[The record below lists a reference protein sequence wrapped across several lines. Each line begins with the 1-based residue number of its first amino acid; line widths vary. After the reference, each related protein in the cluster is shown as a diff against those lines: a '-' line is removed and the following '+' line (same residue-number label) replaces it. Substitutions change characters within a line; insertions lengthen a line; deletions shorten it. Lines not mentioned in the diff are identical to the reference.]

1 MKFILL
7 GTGSGMPELGK
18 NQSSLYVNVNG
29 KHLLFDCGEGVS
41 QQLLKHHLDNNVLDA
56 IFISHYHPDHISGL
70 FMLLQMLKIQKREK
84 PLQLFLPERPAALVE
99 TLQFLYTFIQKFTFP
114 LHILDCEESEL
125 YYEEVNV
132 ALTDHLL
139 EYEDLVNES
148 KLPNLLHS
156 YAFRISGP
164 EGSLAYTS
172 DINKVESVQFLIR
185 NCHTVIIDAQ
195 HPEADQIIRLQYSG
209 IKRVLLTHGISPT
222 LQAFLFENPI
232 DMFEFAQEDI
242 TYICLL
248 YTSPSPRD

>member
-209 IKRVLLTHGISPT
+209 IKRVLLTLGISPT

-242 TYICLL
+242 TYII
-248 YTSPSPRD
+248 

>member
-125 YYEEVNV
+125 YFEEVNA

-139 EYEDLVNES
+139 EYEDLVNEN

-172 DINKVESVQFLIR
+172 DINKVDSVQFLIR
-185 NCHTVIIDAQ
+185 DCHTVIIDAQ

-209 IKRVLLTHGISPT
+209 IKRVLLTHSISPK

-242 TYICLL
+242 TYFI
-248 YTSPSPRD
+248 

>member
-7 GTGSGMPELGK
+7 GKGSGMPELDK

-41 QQLLKHHLDNNVLDA
+41 KQLLKHHLDNNVLDA

-125 YYEEVNV
+125 YFEEVNA

-139 EYEDLVNES
+139 EYEDLVNEN

-172 DINKVESVQFLIR
+172 DINKVDSVQFLIR
-185 NCHTVIIDAQ
+185 DCHTVIIDAQ

-209 IKRVLLTHGISPT
+209 IKRVLLTHSISPK

-242 TYICLL
+242 TYFI
-248 YTSPSPRD
+248 

>member
-1 MKFILL
+1 
-7 GTGSGMPELGK
+7 
-18 NQSSLYVNVNG
+18 
-29 KHLLFDCGEGVS
+29 VS

-242 TYICLL
+242 TYII
-248 YTSPSPRD
+248 

>member
-1 MKFILL
+1 M
-7 GTGSGMPELGK
+7 GK

-242 TYICLL
+242 TYII
-248 YTSPSPRD
+248 

>member
-7 GTGSGMPELGK
+7 GTGSGMPELDK

-41 QQLLKHHLDNNVLDA
+41 KQLLKHHLDNNVLDA

-125 YYEEVNV
+125 YFEEVNA

-139 EYEDLVNES
+139 EYEGLVNEN

-172 DINKVESVQFLIR
+172 DINKVDSVQFLIR
-185 NCHTVIIDAQ
+185 DCHTVIIDAQ

-209 IKRVLLTHGISPT
+209 IKRVLLTHSISPK

-242 TYICLL
+242 TYFI
-248 YTSPSPRD
+248 

>member
-195 HPEADQIIRLQYSG
+195 HPEADQIIRLQYSD
-209 IKRVLLTHGISPT
+209 IKRVLLTHGI
-222 LQAFLFENPI
+222 
-232 DMFEFAQEDI
+232 
-242 TYICLL
+242 
-248 YTSPSPRD
+248 

>member
-84 PLQLFLPERPAALVE
+84 PLQLFLPERPAAQVE

-164 EGSLAYTS
+164 GGSLAYTS

-242 TYICLL
+242 TYII
-248 YTSPSPRD
+248 

>member
-41 QQLLKHHLDNNVLDA
+41 KQLLKHHLDNNVLDA

-125 YYEEVNV
+125 YFEDVNA

-139 EYEDLVNES
+139 EYEDLVNEN

-172 DINKVESVQFLIR
+172 DINKVDSVQFLIR
-185 NCHTVIIDAQ
+185 DCHTVIIDAQ

-209 IKRVLLTHGISPT
+209 IKRVLLTHSISPK

-242 TYICLL
+242 TYFI
-248 YTSPSPRD
+248 

>member
-1 MKFILL
+1 MKFIFL
-7 GTGSGMPELGK
+7 GTGSGMPELDK
-18 NQSSLYVNVNG
+18 NQSSLYVNVNE

-41 QQLLKHHLDNNVLDA
+41 KQLLKHHLDNNVLDA

-70 FMLLQMLKIQKREK
+70 FMLLQMLKLQKREK

-125 YYEEVNV
+125 YFEEVNA

-139 EYEDLVNES
+139 EYEGLVNEN

-172 DINKVESVQFLIR
+172 DINKVDSVQFLIR
-185 NCHTVIIDAQ
+185 DCHTVIIDAQ

-209 IKRVLLTHGISPT
+209 IKRVLLTHSISPK

-242 TYICLL
+242 TYFI
-248 YTSPSPRD
+248 

>member
-7 GTGSGMPELGK
+7 GTGSGMPELDK
-18 NQSSLYVNVNG
+18 NQSSLYVNVNE

-41 QQLLKHHLDNNVLDA
+41 KQLLKHHLDNNVLDA

-70 FMLLQMLKIQKREK
+70 FMLLQMLKLQKREK

-125 YYEEVNV
+125 YFEEVNA

-139 EYEDLVNES
+139 EYEGLVNEN

-172 DINKVESVQFLIR
+172 DINKVDSVQFLIR
-185 NCHTVIIDAQ
+185 DCHTVIIDAQ

-209 IKRVLLTHGISPT
+209 IKRVLLTHSISPK

-242 TYICLL
+242 TYLI
-248 YTSPSPRD
+248 

>member
-1 MKFILL
+1 MKFIFL
-7 GTGSGMPELGK
+7 GTGSGMPELDK
-18 NQSSLYVNVNG
+18 NQSSLYVNVNE

-41 QQLLKHHLDNNVLDA
+41 KQLLKHHLDNNVLDA

-125 YYEEVNV
+125 YFEEVNA

-139 EYEDLVNES
+139 EYEDLVNEN

-172 DINKVESVQFLIR
+172 DINKVDSVQFLIR
-185 NCHTVIIDAQ
+185 DCHTVIIDAQ

-209 IKRVLLTHGISPT
+209 IKRVLLTHSISPK

-242 TYICLL
+242 TYFI
-248 YTSPSPRD
+248 

>member
-7 GTGSGMPELGK
+7 GTGSGMPELDK

-41 QQLLKHHLDNNVLDA
+41 KQLLKHHLDNNVLDA

-125 YYEEVNV
+125 YYEEVNA

-139 EYEDLVNES
+139 EYEDLVNEN

-172 DINKVESVQFLIR
+172 DINKVDSVQFLIR
-185 NCHTVIIDAQ
+185 DCHTVIIDAQ

-209 IKRVLLTHGISPT
+209 IKRVLLTHSISPK

-242 TYICLL
+242 TYFI
-248 YTSPSPRD
+248 

>member
-125 YYEEVNV
+125 YYEEVNA

-242 TYICLL
+242 TYII
-248 YTSPSPRD
+248 

>member
-242 TYICLL
+242 TYFI
-248 YTSPSPRD
+248 

>member
-139 EYEDLVNES
+139 EYEDLVNEN

-242 TYICLL
+242 TYII
-248 YTSPSPRD
+248 

>member
-7 GTGSGMPELGK
+7 GTGSGMPELDK

-41 QQLLKHHLDNNVLDA
+41 KQLLKHHLDNNVLDA

-125 YYEEVNV
+125 YFEEVNA

-139 EYEDLVNES
+139 EYEDLVNEN

-164 EGSLAYTS
+164 EGFLAYTS
-172 DINKVESVQFLIR
+172 DINKVDSVQFLIR
-185 NCHTVIIDAQ
+185 DCHTVIIDAQ

-209 IKRVLLTHGISPT
+209 IKRVLLTHSISPK

-242 TYICLL
+242 TYFI
-248 YTSPSPRD
+248 

>member
-1 MKFILL
+1 MKFIFL
-7 GTGSGMPELGK
+7 GTGSGMPELDK
-18 NQSSLYVNVNG
+18 NQSSLYVNVNE

-41 QQLLKHHLDNNVLDA
+41 KQLLKHHLDNNVLDA

-70 FMLLQMLKIQKREK
+70 FMLLQMLKLQKREK

-125 YYEEVNV
+125 YFEEVNA

-139 EYEDLVNES
+139 EYEGLVNEN

-209 IKRVLLTHGISPT
+209 IKRVLLTHSISPK

-242 TYICLL
+242 TYLI
-248 YTSPSPRD
+248 

>member
-125 YYEEVNV
+125 YYEEVNA

-139 EYEDLVNES
+139 EYEDLVNEN

-242 TYICLL
+242 TYII
-248 YTSPSPRD
+248 

>member
-7 GTGSGMPELGK
+7 GTGSGMPELDK

-41 QQLLKHHLDNNVLDA
+41 KQLLKHHLDNNVLDA

-70 FMLLQMLKIQKREK
+70 FMLLQMLKLQKREK

-125 YYEEVNV
+125 YFEEVNA

-139 EYEDLVNES
+139 EYEGLVNEN

-172 DINKVESVQFLIR
+172 DINKVDSVQFLIR
-185 NCHTVIIDAQ
+185 DCHTVIIDAQ

-209 IKRVLLTHGISPT
+209 IKRVLLTHSISPK
-222 LQAFLFENPI
+222 LQAFLFENLI

-242 TYICLL
+242 TYII
-248 YTSPSPRD
+248 

>member
-7 GTGSGMPELGK
+7 GTGSGMPELDK

-209 IKRVLLTHGISPT
+209 IKRVLLTLGISPT
-222 LQAFLFENPI
+222 LKAFLFENPI

-242 TYICLL
+242 TYII
-248 YTSPSPRD
+248 

>member
-7 GTGSGMPELGK
+7 GTGSGMPELDK

-41 QQLLKHHLDNNVLDA
+41 KQLLKHHLDNNVLDA

-125 YYEEVNV
+125 YFEEVNA

-139 EYEDLVNES
+139 EYEDLVNEN

-172 DINKVESVQFLIR
+172 DINKVDSVQFLIR
-185 NCHTVIIDAQ
+185 DCHTVIIDAQ

-209 IKRVLLTHGISPT
+209 IKRVLLTHSISPK

-242 TYICLL
+242 TYLI
-248 YTSPSPRD
+248 

>member
-7 GTGSGMPELGK
+7 GTGSGMPELDK

-41 QQLLKHHLDNNVLDA
+41 KQLLKHHLDNNVLDA

-125 YYEEVNV
+125 YFEEVNA

-139 EYEDLVNES
+139 EYEDLVNEN

-172 DINKVESVQFLIR
+172 DINKVDSVQFLIR
-185 NCHTVIIDAQ
+185 DCHTVIIDAQ

-209 IKRVLLTHGISPT
+209 IKRVLLTHSISPK

-242 TYICLL
+242 TYFI
-248 YTSPSPRD
+248 

>member
-1 MKFILL
+1 MKFIFL
-7 GTGSGMPELGK
+7 GTGSGMPELDK
-18 NQSSLYVNVNG
+18 NQSSLYVNVNE

-41 QQLLKHHLDNNVLDA
+41 KQLLKHHLDNNVLDA

-70 FMLLQMLKIQKREK
+70 FMLLQMLKLQKREK

-125 YYEEVNV
+125 YFEEVNA

-139 EYEDLVNES
+139 EYEGLVNEN

-172 DINKVESVQFLIR
+172 DINKVDSVQFLIR
-185 NCHTVIIDAQ
+185 DCHTVIIDAQ

-209 IKRVLLTHGISPT
+209 IKRVLLTHSISPK
-222 LQAFLFENPI
+222 LQAFLFENLI

-242 TYICLL
+242 TYII
-248 YTSPSPRD
+248 

>member
-1 MKFILL
+1 
-7 GTGSGMPELGK
+7 
-18 NQSSLYVNVNG
+18 
-29 KHLLFDCGEGVS
+29 
-41 QQLLKHHLDNNVLDA
+41 
-56 IFISHYHPDHISGL
+56 
-70 FMLLQMLKIQKREK
+70 MLLQMLKIQKREK

-242 TYICLL
+242 TYII
-248 YTSPSPRD
+248 

>member
-41 QQLLKHHLDNNVLDA
+41 KQLLKHHLDNNVLDA

-242 TYICLL
+242 TYII
-248 YTSPSPRD
+248 

>member
-1 MKFILL
+1 
-7 GTGSGMPELGK
+7 LGK

-139 EYEDLVNES
+139 EYEDLVNEN

-242 TYICLL
+242 TYII
-248 YTSPSPRD
+248 

>member
-1 MKFILL
+1 MKFIFL
-7 GTGSGMPELGK
+7 GTGSGMPELDK
-18 NQSSLYVNVNG
+18 NQSSLYVNVNE

-41 QQLLKHHLDNNVLDA
+41 KQLLKHHLDNNVLDA

-125 YYEEVNV
+125 YFEEVNA

-139 EYEDLVNES
+139 EYEDLVNEN

-172 DINKVESVQFLIR
+172 DINKVDSVQFLIR
-185 NCHTVIIDAQ
+185 DCHTVIIDAQ

-209 IKRVLLTHGISPT
+209 IKRVLLTHSISPK

-242 TYICLL
+242 TYLI
-248 YTSPSPRD
+248 

>member
-1 MKFILL
+1 MKFIPL
-7 GTGSGMPELGK
+7 GTGSGMPELDK

-41 QQLLKHHLDNNVLDA
+41 KQLLKHNIANDVLDA

-99 TLQFLYTFIQKFTFP
+99 TLQFLYTFIQKFPFP

-125 YYEEVNV
+125 YYEEVNS

-139 EYEDLVNES
+139 EYEDLVTEN

-156 YAFRISGP
+156 YAFRISAS

-172 DINKVESVQFLIR
+172 DINNVDSVQFLIR

-195 HPEADQIIRLQYSG
+195 HPQPDQIIRLQYSG
-209 IKRVLLTHGISPT
+209 IKRVLLTHGISPQ
-222 LQAFLFENPI
+222 LQAFLFENPL

-242 TYICLL
+242 TYTI
-248 YTSPSPRD
+248 

>member
-1 MKFILL
+1 MFWMQSLSVTIILTIFQ
-7 GTGSGMPELGK
+7 GYYAFT
-18 NQSSLYVNVNG
+18 
-29 KHLLFDCGEGVS
+29 
-41 QQLLKHHLDNNVLDA
+41 DA
-56 IFISHYHPDHISGL
+56 EDT
-70 FMLLQMLKIQKREK
+70 KKKK

-185 NCHTVIIDAQ
+185 DCHTVIIDAQ

-242 TYICLL
+242 TYII
-248 YTSPSPRD
+248 

>member
-7 GTGSGMPELGK
+7 GTGSGMPELDK

-41 QQLLKHHLDNNVLDA
+41 KQLLKHHLDNNVLDA

-125 YYEEVNV
+125 YYEEVNA

-139 EYEDLVNES
+139 EYEDLVNEN

-172 DINKVESVQFLIR
+172 DINKVDSVQFLIR
-185 NCHTVIIDAQ
+185 DCHTVIIDAQ

-209 IKRVLLTHGISPT
+209 IKRVLLTHSISPK

-242 TYICLL
+242 TYII
-248 YTSPSPRD
+248 

>member
-41 QQLLKHHLDNNVLDA
+41 KQLLKHHLDNNVLDA

-125 YYEEVNV
+125 YFEEVNA

-139 EYEDLVNES
+139 EYEDLVNEN

-172 DINKVESVQFLIR
+172 DINKVDSVQFLIR
-185 NCHTVIIDAQ
+185 DCHTVIIDAQ

-209 IKRVLLTHGISPT
+209 IKRVLLTHSISPK

-242 TYICLL
+242 TYFI
-248 YTSPSPRD
+248 

>member
-1 MKFILL
+1 MKFIFL
-7 GTGSGMPELGK
+7 GTGSGMPELDK
-18 NQSSLYVNVNG
+18 NQSSLYVNVNE

-41 QQLLKHHLDNNVLDA
+41 KQLLKHHLDNNVLDA

-70 FMLLQMLKIQKREK
+70 FMLLQMLKLQKREK

-125 YYEEVNV
+125 YFEEVNA

-139 EYEDLVNES
+139 EYEGLVNEN

-172 DINKVESVQFLIR
+172 DINKVDSVQFLIR
-185 NCHTVIIDAQ
+185 DCHTVIIDAQ

-209 IKRVLLTHGISPT
+209 IKRVLLTHSISPK

-242 TYICLL
+242 TYLI
-248 YTSPSPRD
+248 

>member
-84 PLQLFLPERPAALVE
+84 PLQLFLPERPASLVE

-139 EYEDLVNES
+139 EYEDLVNEG

-242 TYICLL
+242 TYII
-248 YTSPSPRD
+248 

>member
-7 GTGSGMPELGK
+7 GTGSGMPELDK

-41 QQLLKHHLDNNVLDA
+41 KQLLKHHLDNNVLDA

-125 YYEEVNV
+125 YYEEVNA

-139 EYEDLVNES
+139 EYEDLVNEN

-172 DINKVESVQFLIR
+172 DINKVDSVQFLIR
-185 NCHTVIIDAQ
+185 DCHTVIIDAQ

-209 IKRVLLTHGISPT
+209 IKRVLLTHGISPK
-222 LQAFLFENPI
+222 LQAFLFENLI

-242 TYICLL
+242 TYII
-248 YTSPSPRD
+248 

>member
-7 GTGSGMPELGK
+7 GTGSGMPELDK

-242 TYICLL
+242 TYII
-248 YTSPSPRD
+248 

>member
-1 MKFILL
+1 MKFIFL
-7 GTGSGMPELGK
+7 GTGSGMPELDK

-41 QQLLKHHLDNNVLDA
+41 KQLLKHHLDNNVLDA

-125 YYEEVNV
+125 YFEEVNA

-139 EYEDLVNES
+139 EYEDLVNEN

-172 DINKVESVQFLIR
+172 DINKVDSVQFLIR
-185 NCHTVIIDAQ
+185 DCHTVIIDAQ

-209 IKRVLLTHGISPT
+209 IKRVLLTHSISPK

-242 TYICLL
+242 TYFI
-248 YTSPSPRD
+248 

>member
-209 IKRVLLTHGISPT
+209 IKRVLLTHSISPK

-242 TYICLL
+242 TYLI
-248 YTSPSPRD
+248 

>member
-242 TYICLL
+242 TYII
-248 YTSPSPRD
+248 

>member
-232 DMFEFAQEDI
+232 AVSY
-242 TYICLL
+242 THLTLPTIC
-248 YTSPSPRD
+248 SV